1 MQIKREAIV
10 ARSTPLSYMSRPHS
24 AQSLHTWQAQLPL
37 VANVEATVE
46 EVIQRELLAL
56 LRP

>member
-10 ARSTPLSYMSRPHS
+10 ARSTPLSYMSRPRS
-24 AQSLHTWQAQLPL
+24 AQSLLAWQTNLPL

-46 EVIQRELLAL
+46 EVIQREL
-56 LRP
+56 